1 MNAQRTKLIVQLEHV
16 ILAVVEDHG
25 GPAEALLA
33 AVRVPR
39 ADFARLLAQAGTVQ
53 AGQTATF
60 YGDGA
65 GTLPGELPPQPKP
78 QNPTAL

>member
-1 MNAQRTKLIVQLEHV
+1 MTTPRTKLIVQPEHV
-16 ILAVVEDHG
+16 ILAVVEDRG

-39 ADFARLLAQAGTVQ
+39 ADFARLLAQTATLQ

-65 GTLPGELPPQPKP
+65 GLTPGELPLQPKP
-78 QNPTAL
+78 QNPTAP